1 LWRHALRPA
10 SRLAWSLAA
19 AALGA
24 LCGSIPTTSHAQ
36 GAQADPALVAR
47 GAYLAKA
54 GDCFAC
60 HSTPRGKPFA
70 GGLPMT
76 TPMGRIYSTNITP
89 DRETGIGGYSEADFT
104 RAVREGVAPD
114 GRALYPAMPYPSYA
128 KVSDADMK
136 ALYAYFMQGVTPI
149 KQANRA
155 TDIPWPL
162 NMRWPL
168 KVWNIVFL
176 DNARYQTKAGKDAQ
190 WNRGAYLVQGLG
202 HCGACHTPRGVG
214 FQEKALDESGRAF
227 LTGAP
232 LENWF
237 ASNLTGNHNTGLGR
251 WSEDDLN
258 MFLRTGANAHATAF
272 GSMTDVINY
281 STQTLT
287 DADTR
292 AIARYIKSLPGGRS
306 DDGRPYMRHPDGERV
321 VLTALPNNRGAH
333 TYATYCMHCHGAGGL
348 GAAPWLAPLAG
359 NPNVLEPN
367 PVSLINVTLN
377 GTGTLVIGGVPAP
390 YPMPKYHAML
400 TDEQIADVLTFVRG
414 SWNNDAPAVSTKA
427 VEKVRSATRAP

>member
-1 LWRHALRPA
+1 VSAHPRFLR
-10 SRLAWSLAA
+10 LAA
-19 AALGA
+19 AALAA
-24 LCGSIPTTSHAQ
+24 LCGAIPAICHAQ
-36 GAQADPALVAR
+36 GAKADAALVAR
-47 GAYLAKA
+47 GEYLAKA

-89 DRETGIGGYSEADFT
+89 DRETGIGRYSEADFAK
-104 RAVREGVAPD
+104 AVREGVAPD

-128 KVSDADMK
+128 KVGDADMK
-136 ALYAYFMQGVTPI
+136 ALYAYFMQGVTPVR
-149 KQANRA
+149 QANRA

-168 KVWNIVFL
+168 KIWNVVFL
-176 DNARYQTKAGKDAQ
+176 DNTRYQTKADKDAQ

-202 HCGACHTPRGVG
+202 HCGACHTPRGIG

-258 MFLRTGANAHATAF
+258 TFLRTGANAHATAF

-281 STQTLT
+281 STQTLSE
-287 DADTR
+287 ADTR

-306 DDGRPYMRHPDGERV
+306 DDGRPYMPHPDGERV
-321 VLTALPNNRGAH
+321 VLAAMSNTRGAH
-333 TYATYCMHCHGAGGL
+333 TYATYCMHCHGAGGN

-359 NPNVLEPN
+359 NPNVLEPD

-377 GTGTLVIGGVPAP
+377 GTGMLVIGGVPVP
-390 YPMPKYHAML
+390 YSMPKYHAML
-400 TDEQIADVLTFVRG
+400 TDAQIADVLSFVRS
-414 SWNNDAPAVSTKA
+414 SWNNDAPAVSVKA
-427 VEKVRSATRAP
+427 VEKVRNATREP

>member
-1 LWRHALRPA
+1 VNSYPRFSYP
-10 SRLAWSLAA
+10 RLMQMAA
-19 AALGA
+19 AALVA
-24 LCGSIPTTSHAQ
+24 LCGGLPATCHAQ
-36 GAQADPALVAR
+36 GAKADAALVAR
-47 GAYLAKA
+47 GEYLARA
-54 GDCFAC
+54 GDCLAC

-76 TPMGRIYSTNITP
+76 TPMGRIFSTNITP
-89 DRETGIGGYSEADFT
+89 DRETGIGRYSEADFA

-114 GRALYPAMPYPSYA
+114 GHALYPAMPYPSYA
-128 KVSDADMK
+128 KVSDADMN
-136 ALYAYFMQGVTPI
+136 ALYAYFMHGVPPV

-155 TDIPWPL
+155 SDIPWPL

-168 KVWNIVFL
+168 KLWNIVFL
-176 DNARYQTKAGKDAQ
+176 DNARYQTKTGKDAQ

-202 HCGACHTPRGVG
+202 HCGACHTPRGIG

-258 MFLRTGANAHATAF
+258 TFLRTGANAHATAF

-281 STQTLT
+281 STQALT

-306 DDGRPYMRHPDGERV
+306 DDGPPYVPHPDGERV
-321 VLTALPNNRGAH
+321 MLAAMPDNRGAH

-359 NPNVLEPN
+359 NPNVLEPD

-377 GTGTLVIGGVPAP
+377 GTGALVIGGVPAP

-400 TDEQIADVLTFVRG
+400 TDEQIAEVLTFVRG
-414 SWNNDAPAVSTKA
+414 NWNNAAPAVSAKA
-427 VEKVRSATRAP
+427 VAKVRSATRGP